1 MGKFNLKERGFMS
14 GILEGVKVLDF
25 GRYIAGPFCGA
36 LLADYGAEVIRIER
50 VGGSEDRY
58 VTPVTEDGQGAMF
71 LQLNRNKMGLTLNPT
86 KDKGREIVRR
96 LVENSDIVIANLPEQ
111 TLKSMGLDYDD
122 LKLINPGIIL
132 TSNTAFGTTGPYA
145 ERVGFDGVAQAMS
158 GAMDMTGQPD
168 QPTKAYAPYVDFCS
182 ASLAAFGTLLA
193 YLEKQKT
200 GKGQRVQT
208 SLLQTALTTTNSLL
222 IEQEILNVNRVASM
236 NRAQTSGPSDTFK
249 TKDGWILVQTVG
261 GPLFER
267 WVKLMGEENWLNDER
282 FNDDLSRGENGELIS
297 ARMSDWCAERTSQE
311 AIQALESSRIPVGE
325 VLKAKETLNEE
336 HILKKGS
343 FIKMKYPTMDKEYSV
358 VGPAIELSENPG
370 QIKTRSP
377 ELGEHNVEILSGLGY
392 TQEDIEQFK
401 IDRII

>member
-1 MGKFNLKERGFMS
+1 MS
-14 GILEGVKVLDF
+14 GVLEGVKVLDF

-50 VGGSEDRY
+50 VNGSEDRY
-58 VTPVTEDGQGAMF
+58 VTPVSEDGQGAMF
-71 LQLNRNKMGLTLNPT
+71 LQLNRNKLGLTLNPT
-86 KDKGREIVRR
+86 KEKGQEIVKK
-96 LVENSDIVIANLPEQ
+96 LVQKSDIVIANLPEQ
-111 TLKSMGLDYDD
+111 TLKSMGLDYEE
-122 LKLINPGIIL
+122 LKEINPGIIL

-158 GAMDMTGQPD
+158 GAMDMTGEPE

-222 IEQEILNVNRVASM
+222 IEQEILNINRVASL

-267 WVKLMGEENWLNDER
+267 WVNLMGEKDWLEDKR
-282 FNDDLSRGENGELIS
+282 FKDDLSRGENGHLIS
-297 ARMSDWCAERTSQE
+297 ERMSEWCAERTSKE
-311 AIQALESSRIPVGE
+311 AIMELEGSRIPVGE
-325 VLKAKETLNEE
+325 VLKASETLKEK

-343 FIKMKYPTMDKEYSV
+343 FVKLNYPTMDKEYSV
-358 VGPAIELSENPG
+358 VGPAVELSENPG
-370 QIKTRSP
+370 VIKSRSP
-377 ELGEHNVEILSGLGY
+377 QLGEHNEEILSGLGY
-392 TQEDIEQFK
+392 SQDEITQLKSE
-401 IDRII
+401 RII